1 MKRRRVVQLDDEAG
15 YRRIL
20 SCTTMPG
27 AAQLL
32 EPVREYLS
40 EPRCAVLST
49 LGLDGAPRQVVVHYR
64 LEPGHLMVNGRSD
77 RRWAENLRRD
87 PRVSVVVHDADDPL
101 HWVGLRGAAE
111 LVADDSSAVD
121 DAVALARR
129 YGEDPTPY
137 ESQSRVSFRIVPERV
152 FEYR

>member
-1 MKRRRVVQLDDEAG
+1 M
-15 YRRIL
+15 
-20 SCTTMPG
+20 
-27 AAQLL
+27 
-32 EPVREYLS
+32 
-40 EPRCAVLST
+40 
-49 LGLDGAPRQVVVHYR
+49 
-64 LEPGHLMVNGRSD
+64 
-77 RRWAENLRRD
+77 
-87 PRVSVVVHDADDPL
+87 SVVVHDADDPL

-111 LVADDSSAVD
+111 LVADGSSAVD